1 MAEALIHSPRYR
13 GYGVIQGY
21 KQRISM
27 EVRLLA
33 LALITVAIRLFG
45 NASVVI
51 LTGLDPRPLAVRKRL
66 LAWLVSLG
74 AAGLAML
81 LAPVVSSL

>member
-1 MAEALIHSPRYR
+1 MPAGARAVGGHR
-13 GYGVIQGY
+13 GLNGVQ
-21 KQRISM
+21 KCLLRVES
-27 EVRLLA
+27 RLLA

-51 LTGLDPRPLAVRKRL
+51 LTGIDPRPVALRKRL
-66 LAWLVSLG
+66 LAWLMPLV
-74 AAGLAML
+74 AAGLAMT

>member
-1 MAEALIHSPRYR
+1 MAEALHPCPGYR
-13 GYGVIQGY
+13 GQRVIQGR
-21 KQRISM
+21 KSRINM
-27 EVRLLA
+27 EARLLA

-51 LTGLDPRPLAVRKRL
+51 LTGIDPRPVAVSKRL

>member
-1 MAEALIHSPRYR
+1 MAEALHPFPGYR
-13 GYGVIQGY
+13 GQRVIQGRRS
-21 KQRISM
+21 RINM
-27 EVRLLA
+27 EARLLA

-51 LTGLDPRPLAVRKRL
+51 LTGIDPRPVAMSKRL
-66 LAWLVSLG
+66 LAWLLSLG
-74 AAGLAML
+74 AAGLVML

>member
-1 MAEALIHSPRYR
+1 MIHSPGYR
-13 GYGVIQGY
+13 WQEVIQGH

-27 EVRLLA
+27 EGRLLA

-51 LTGLDPRPLAVRKRL
+51 LTGMDPRPVAVRKRV

>member
-1 MAEALIHSPRYR
+1 MTEALHPCPGYR
-13 GYGVIQGY
+13 GQRVIQGR
-21 KQRISM
+21 KSRINM
-27 EVRLLA
+27 EARLLA

-51 LTGLDPRPLAVRKRL
+51 LTGIDPRPVAVSKRL

>member
-1 MAEALIHSPRYR
+1 MAEALIHSPGYR
-13 GYGVIQGY
+13 GQRVIQGH

-27 EVRLLA
+27 EGRLPA

-51 LTGLDPRPLAVRKRL
+51 LTDMDPRPVAVRKRDWPGWCPWAL
-66 LAWLVSLG
+66 LGWRCCWLLW
-74 AAGLAML
+74 
-81 LAPVVSSL
+81 

>member
-1 MAEALIHSPRYR
+1 MAEALIRSPGYR
-13 GYGVIQGY
+13 GQRVIQGH
-21 KQRISM
+21 KQRTSM
-27 EVRLLA
+27 EVQLLA
-33 LALITVAIRLFG
+33 LTLITVAIRLFG

-51 LTGLDPRPLAVRKRL
+51 LTGLDPRPVAVRKRL

>member
-1 MAEALIHSPRYR
+1 MAEARNHAPGYR
-13 GYGVIQGY
+13 WQRVIPGHR
-21 KQRISM
+21 QRISM
-27 EVRLLA
+27 ELRLLA
-33 LALITVAIRLFG
+33 LALITVGIRLFG

-51 LTGLDPRPLAVRKRL
+51 LTGIDPRPVAVRRRL

-81 LAPVVSSL
+81 LSPLVSSL

>member
-1 MAEALIHSPRYR
+1 MAEALHPFPGYR
-13 GYGVIQGY
+13 GKRVIQGR
-21 KQRISM
+21 KSRINM
-27 EVRLLA
+27 EARLLA
-33 LALITVAIRLFG
+33 LALITVAIGLFG

-51 LTGLDPRPLAVRKRL
+51 LTGIDPRPVAMSKRL

>member
-1 MAEALIHSPRYR
+1 MAEALNHSPGYR
-13 GYGVIQGY
+13 WQGVIQGH
-21 KQRISM
+21 KQRTSM
-27 EVRLLA
+27 DVQLLA

-51 LTGLDPRPLAVRKRL
+51 LTGLDPRPVAVRKRL

>member
-1 MAEALIHSPRYR
+1 MAEALNHSPGYR
-13 GYGVIQGY
+13 WQGVIQGH
-21 KQRISM
+21 KQRTRM
-27 EVRLLA
+27 EVQLLA

-51 LTGLDPRPLAVRKRL
+51 LTGLDPRPIAVRKRL

>member
-1 MAEALIHSPRYR
+1 MAEALIHSPGYR
-13 GYGVIQGY
+13 GQRVIQGH

-27 EVRLLA
+27 EGRLLA

-45 NASVVI
+45 NANVVI
-51 LTGLDPRPLAVRKRL
+51 LTGLDPRRLAVRKRL
-66 LAWLVSLG
+66 LAWVVSLG

>member
-1 MAEALIHSPRYR
+1 MAEALIHSPGYR
-13 GYGVIQGY
+13 GQGVIQGH

-27 EVRLLA
+27 EGRLLA

-51 LTGLDPRPLAVRKRL
+51 LTGLDPRPVAVRKRL